1 MQGGQTDADPQQVL
15 VIQIQDPDP
24 DPDPGPLWPVVPR
37 LQGTS
42 LACFMFGA
50 TKLAATAARGILLG
64 AFVGKGLLN
73 GICQHL
79 Q

>member
-1 MQGGQTDADPQQVL
+1 MQGSQTDAVPQQVL
-15 VIQIQDPDP
+15 VIQIQDRF
-24 DPDPGPLWPVVPR
+24 GPLF
-37 LQGTS
+37 LDFKGTS

-73 GICQHL
+73 GICQQHPPAMMHG
-79 Q
+79 